1 MAAALV
7 PSGPIVIRAS
17 RIEQL
22 YESLDPSPFHERDLD
37 RDAARYV
44 TGWAGDLAEGAPI
57 HLRIHLP
64 ASEAARPEATL
75 IPEAVH
81 RHFDYLAKQKE
92 WELRDL
98 LRLGRT
104 YFLIGVVT
112 LLACLTGAQLIRTH
126 LGDAPLP
133 NLAREGLIILG
144 WVSNWK
150 PLETFLYDWWPI
162 RRQMR
167 LMRRLAEARVEI
179 VG

>member
-1 MAAALV
+1 MSPATAA
-7 PSGPIVIRAS
+7 PGPIVIRAS

-44 TGWAGDLAEGAPI
+44 AGWAGDLRDDAQI
-57 HLRIHLP
+57 RLVIHLP
-64 ASEAARPEATL
+64 AAEAARPEATL

-81 RHFDYLAKQKE
+81 RHFGYLAKQKE

-98 LRLGRT
+98 FRLGRT

-112 LLACLTGAQLIRTH
+112 LLVCLTGAQLIRTH

-150 PLETFLYDWWPI
+150 PLETFLYDWWPV

-167 LMRRLAEARVEI
+167 LLRRLATSQVD
-179 VG
+179 VVV